1 MLIATDPLSLLF
13 IFSFLFG
20 LLFLIVTAFLGGIGQ
35 GHHVGGHHIHIGGH
49 GAPHVHAHT
58 SHAVHGHAG
67 HTNASHAQAAHA
79 QAAHNGQAGQKVG
92 KPAPATAQAHVNIL
106 SYLGYINPLSL
117 AIFLVG
123 FGFFGYV
130 FHNSTAL
137 ALPLALALS
146 GLSGLVIAIIL
157 LMTIDR
163 LFGGYEGSTM
173 QDVSDRTGLVGKVNI
188 TIPENGIG
196 EILYVSPGGMRKSVP
211 ARTVDGR
218 RLESNQEIVVVN
230 YQAGVAEVDTWDRV
244 ISQGEPED
252 LDLPDEDEL
261 AQLRT
266 LLNESPKA
274 ETEYVMRKDL
284 QKE

>member
-20 LLFLIVTAFLGGIGQ
+20 LLFLIATAFLGSSGL
-35 GHHVGGHHIHIGGH
+35 GHHIGGHHIHIGGH
-49 GAPHVHAHT
+49 TAGHHAAPHVHI
-58 SHAVHGHAG
+58 HAGHAG
-67 HTNASHAQAAHA
+67 HTNAGHT

-92 KPAPATAQAHVNIL
+92 TPAPATAQAHGSFL
-106 SYLGYINPLSL
+106 SFLGYINPLSL

-137 ALPLALALS
+137 ALPIALALS

-157 LMTIDR
+157 LVFLNR
-163 LFGGYEGSTM
+163 LFGSDEGSSM
-173 QDVSDRTGLVGKVNI
+173 QDISDRTGLVGKVNI

-196 EILYVSPGGMRKSVP
+196 EVLYVSPGGMRKSVP

-218 RLESNQEIVVVN
+218 RLDRDQEVVVVN
-230 YQAGVAEVDTWDRV
+230 YQAGVAEVDTWERF
-244 ISQGEPED
+244 INQGEPEA
-252 LDLPDEDEL
+252 LNLPDEDEL
-261 AQLRT
+261 AQLRA

>member
-49 GAPHVHAHT
+49 GAPHVHAHA
-58 SHAVHGHAG
+58 SHAGHGHAG
-67 HTNASHAQAAHA
+67 HTNASHAQAAH
-79 QAAHNGQAGQKVG
+79 NGQAGQKVG
-92 KPAPATAQAHVNIL
+92 QPTPATTQAHVSFL

-137 ALPLALALS
+137 ALPIALVLS
-146 GLSGLVIAIIL
+146 GLSGLVIAAIL
-157 LMTIDR
+157 LIAMSRI
-163 LFGGYEGSTM
+163 FGSDDGPTTL
-173 QDVSDRTGLVGKVNI
+173 DVSDRTGLVGKVNI

-196 EILYVSPGGMRKSVP
+196 EILYISPGGTRKSIP
-211 ARTVDGR
+211 ARSVDGR
-218 RLESNQEIVVVN
+218 RLDRDQEIVVVN
-230 YQAGVAEVDTWDRV
+230 YQAGVAEVDTWDRF
-244 ISQGEPED
+244 INQGELEAAD
-252 LDLPDEDEL
+252 MPDDDEM
-261 AQLRT
+261 AQLRA

>member
-13 IFSFLFG
+13 VFSFLFG
-20 LLFLIVTAFLGGIGQ
+20 LLFLIVTAFLGSIGQ
-35 GHHVGGHHIHIGGH
+35 GHHIGGHHIHIGGH
-49 GAPHVHAHT
+49 AAGHHAAPHVHTHTAH
-58 SHAVHGHAG
+58 AGHGHAG
-67 HTNASHAQAAHA
+67 HTPAGHTQAAH
-79 QAAHNGQAGQKVG
+79 HGQAGQKVG
-92 KPAPATAQAHVNIL
+92 KTAPVTTETHANFL

-137 ALPLALALS
+137 ALPIALALS
-146 GLSGLVIAIIL
+146 GLSGLIIAIIL
-157 LMTIDR
+157 LMMINR
-163 LFGGYEGSTM
+163 LFGGYEGAAM
-173 QDVSDRTGLVGKVNI
+173 QDISDRTGLVGKVNI

-196 EILYVSPGGMRKSVP
+196 EILYVSPGGARKSVP

-218 RLESNQEIVVVN
+218 RLDRDQEVVVVN
-230 YQAGVAEVDTWDRV
+230 YQAGVAEVDTWDRF
-244 ISQGEPED
+244 ISQGETEA
-252 LDLPDEDEL
+252 LTLPDEDEL
-261 AQLRT
+261 AQLRA

>member
-35 GHHVGGHHIHIGGH
+35 EHHVGGHHIHMGGH

-67 HTNASHAQAAHA
+67 HTNAGHA

-92 KPAPATAQAHVNIL
+92 QPAPATTQAHVNFL

-137 ALPLALALS
+137 ALPIALILS
-146 GLSGLVIAIIL
+146 GFSGLVIAAIL
-157 LMTIDR
+157 LIAMNRI
-163 LFGGYEGSTM
+163 FGGGNDATSL
-173 QDVSDRTGLVGKVNI
+173 DVSDRTGLVGKVNI

-196 EILYVSPGGMRKSVP
+196 EILYISPSGTRKSVP
-211 ARTVDGR
+211 ARSVDGR
-218 RLESNQEIVVVN
+218 HLDRDQEIVVVN
-230 YQAGVAEVDTWDRV
+230 YQAGVAEVDTWDRF
-244 ISQGEPED
+244 INQGELEAAD
-252 LDLPDEDEL
+252 MPDDDEM
-261 AQLRT
+261 AQLRA

-274 ETEYVMRKDL
+274 ETEYVIRKDL